1 MSNYRGKEKLSSE
14 RKYLIFSTHDERWIL
29 ESGYDSVTNAMEN
42 SKYWIYDKQ
51 DNNVKKGQKSVITQD
66 IIDFVTNRGRRKI
79 PVSIFEGDKY
89 EVVTV
94 HRDHNVSIDV
104 KGTIFKIPFP
114 MVTEIEKITDKEVIE
129 KLKLKEL
136 PELDIDKIQNAESF
150 DELNTTPEEVFL
162 TLIKTHLIAKKY
174 LDVIIGLY
182 SSTNSI
188 NVIKDET
195 KNVEYI
201 TTDSDT
207 SSPIDSVYISS
218 GTAPFDTISDL
229 PGKKSKFDIDKYK
242 WKLSSPYNYVG
253 HENSKNAGMVNR
265 IAAEAKE
272 IMNESQL
279 TEEEQ
284 LNEEE

>member
-29 ESGYDSVTNAMEN
+29 ESGYESVTNAMEN

-51 DNNVKKGQKSVITQD
+51 DNNVKKGQKGVITQD

-79 PVSIFEGDKY
+79 PVNIFEGDKY

-94 HRDHNVSIDV
+94 HRNHNVSIDV

-129 KLKLKEL
+129 KLKLEEL
-136 PELDIDKIQNAESF
+136 PKLDIDKIQNAESF

-174 LDVIIGLY
+174 LDIIIGLY

-207 SSPIDSVYISS
+207 SSPIDSVYIS
-218 GTAPFDTISDL
+218 
-229 PGKKSKFDIDKYK
+229 PGKNKYNGPE
-242 WKLSSPYNYVG
+242 WKMSSPYDYARYK
-253 HENSKNAGMVNR
+253 EMMNSKNDDILKRYSEMTASQ
-265 IAAEAKE
+265 IAAEMKE
-272 IMNESQL
+272 IMNSSHL
-279 TEEEQ
+279 TEEE